1 MIQAASTKFLYSA
14 VNLSEKQVN
23 IEAELKRLRRR
34 KKTDKE
40 RSQALTETSEDD
52 DWEDDDWEDDEP
64 PRDPKHTIWKA
75 GTVGTA
81 VATIGAS
88 VYSILSP
95 FGGVISLVAGA
106 VAACISSMVAVRE
119 LFLGD
124 IHGECRLH

>member
-1 MIQAASTKFLYSA
+1 MIQAASTKALYSA
-14 VNLSEKQVN
+14 VNLSEKQAN

-40 RSQALTETSEDD
+40 GSQDLTETSEDD
-52 DWEDDDWEDDEP
+52 DGEDDEP

-88 VYSILSP
+88 IYSILSP
-95 FGGVISLVAGA
+95 FGGVSSLLAGGVATG
-106 VAACISSMVAVRE
+106 VSFTVAVRE
-119 LFLGD
+119 LYLGD
-124 IHGECRLH
+124 IQGECRLH